1 MSEGEKVTG
10 YNWRNVL
17 GDFAAISGVLA
28 GFTIALVVFI
38 LGWSVADTPLLQNV
52 TWANIGV
59 LLSGAASG
67 LFIAASQFFL
77 SSREFDA
84 WALPE
89 RYENDLE
96 RRFKEQG
103 QDWAK
108 IKEDSLTKC
117 GKQEIYGRHCYN
129 LAIFLMFL
137 SLFFVVGPYNL
148 YVATIVSGLGI
159 ALEAYQWL

>member
-1 MSEGEKVTG
+1 MSENEGVTG

-28 GFTIALVVFI
+28 GFTIAMVVFI
-38 LGWSVADTPLLQNV
+38 LGWSVADTPLLWGV
-52 TWANIGV
+52 TWANVGV
-59 LLSGAASG
+59 LLNGAASG
-67 LFIAASQFFL
+67 LFIAASEFFL
-77 SSREFDA
+77 SSKEFDA
-84 WALPE
+84 WALPQ
-89 RYENDLE
+89 RYEDDLE
-96 RRFKEQG
+96 RRFKQQG

-108 IKEDSLTKC
+108 IKEDNLMKC
-117 GKQEIYGRHCYN
+117 GRNEGHGRYCYN

-137 SLFFVVGPYNL
+137 SLFFVIGPYNV